1 MSRRSVGLAVSAAV
15 IFATTSAGMAVAD
28 STLDERLSRLEGSRA
43 NATQPTDGMASA
55 AATTS
60 ASTSSSAP
68 VQPST
73 QAHAADAPLKK
84 MRGAAKPS
92 SSGSQQHTLTIE
104 ERLSRLEAASAAAT
118 AAATAPAASPADAKP
133 APTSTA
139 TVEFNNL
146 RPVIKS
152 ADGRNELAIR
162 ATVQFDVASY
172 MQHAGDLGPAVPA
185 DQRDLGSGAVFRRVR
200 FGVEGKFLQDFFY
213 ELRFDFGSSDAD
225 GSGTL
230 DIARV
235 GAFIAPGLRIQAGA
249 IQPVFTLADAT
260 ASSELTLMERPAIG
274 TTLVPVFGGEP
285 GRRGAEI
292 AYQHTD
298 LLDKGDNL
306 ILSGAFTGQKV
317 TNGHS
322 GSSLDDEGTQVLGR
336 LAYRFY
342 SDENTNLQIDTSAA
356 EIVSISGTTPDGA
369 RNLRFRDRAESRV
382 SGERLIDTGN
392 IPAEGGTMYGFE
404 AGGNYKNF
412 YVASEWYTADVA
424 RDRNCSGCDPLAGD
438 PNFSGWYVEG
448 SWVLTGEPRRYT
460 ASGNSASIGVWSS
473 PKPKAMVGDG
483 GWGAL
488 EAMAR
493 YSVDDLDWN
502 AGAAGH
508 ATPVGGIRGGKQSI
522 FSLGLNWYLNTN
534 LRIMTDFEWVNV
546 DRLDSVGAD
555 AGQDFQILQSRAQFA
570 F

>member
-1 MSRRSVGLAVSAAV
+1 MSRRNVGLAISAAV
-15 IFATTSAGMAVAD
+15 MWAATSAGAAD
-28 STLDERLSRLEGSRA
+28 TTLDERLSRLEGSSA
-43 NATQPTDGMASA
+43 NTTQPTDVVAG
-55 AATTS
+55 ATATSS
-60 ASTSSSAP
+60 ASTSASAP
-68 VQPST
+68 AQAST
-73 QAHAADAPLKK
+73 QANAADAPPKK
-84 MRGAAKPS
+84 MRGSSKPS
-92 SSGSQQHTLTIE
+92 STRSQPRALTIE

-118 AAATAPAASPADAKP
+118 AAAATPAPAPEAKP
-133 APTSTA
+133 ASASTA

-152 ADGRNELAIR
+152 ADGRNEMAIR
-162 ATVQFDVASY
+162 ATVQFDAASY
-172 MQHAGDLGPAVPA
+172 MQHAGDIGPAVTA

-213 ELRFDFGSSDAD
+213 ELRFDFGGTDAD
-225 GSGTL
+225 GSGVL

-342 SDENTNLQIDTSAA
+342 SDDNTNLQIGTSAA

-392 IPAEGGTMYGFE
+392 IPAEDASMYGFE
-404 AGGNYKNF
+404 AAGNYKNF
-412 YVASEWYTADVA
+412 YVAGEWYTADVT
-424 RDRNCSGCDPLAGD
+424 RDRDCSGCVALAGD

-460 ASGNSASIGVWSS
+460 ASGNGASIGVWSS

-502 AGAAGH
+502 AGSAGH

-534 LRIMTDFEWVNV
+534 LRVMTDFEWVNV
-546 DRLDSVGAD
+546 DRLDSAGAD